1 MKTLNYYILVSACYL
16 LAGLCSC
23 TDEWDSHYAQKEPV
37 INNVDIVIV
46 DEPVSAYLKNESS
59 YSSMYGLFEK
69 SGIFRILDEKK
80 SLYTMMVVNNQNATR
95 TASEEGTDDSAD
107 IFLAKAHIT
116 DAAISPSNLKEG
128 QRLLMWNGKYVKVT
142 TLDELTGEARIAFNG
157 AVVKKVIK
165 TTDAYIYELEDYIN
179 TPKSLMEVLEGLN
192 DDYSIFREMVM
203 ARVEKVFDKSA
214 STPIGIDPTGNTVYD
229 SVFTFKSPYFE
240 RKKMN
245 LYSESMHATMFIPSN
260 TLVENAL
267 QDAKERLK
275 DWGLERADS
284 ILNNWI
290 FQSAFY
296 NVEYKREDFGNV
308 SKPDLISIFNQQWRT
323 TINKVDLDN
332 PIEMSN
338 GMAYYVTSLK
348 IPTNAVLLWRI
359 KEFFTPSWNAP
370 MTDAEK
376 RTYYNFYQEEGT
388 AYYMNDYNVRCT
400 GTKNDAGVHQ
410 PNSNWPAIDYSTLKL
425 QLIDKTQK
433 GVFEFKCFKME
444 EHVDGSHTLTPY
456 KLPPGEYYFSWGHYA
471 KYSRVNATFYVNGMK
486 ISEMSSVDMNN
497 LGSWDRGGGGYNEI
511 YNTVSNYDRDG
522 KEIGI
527 VTIEGD
533 EPVELNV
540 KIEFTQGET
549 SNLSP
554 FHWCFRP
561 TENCY

>member
-1 MKTLNYYILVSACYL
+1 MKTLNYYILVSACCL

-533 EPVELNV
+533 EPVELNLHKV
-540 KIEFTQGET
+540 KLVILVRSIGVSVRQKIVI
-549 SNLSP
+549 NLD
-554 FHWCFRP
+554 
-561 TENCY
+561 

>member
-1 MKTLNYYILVSACYL
+1 MKTLNYYILVSACCL

-23 TDEWDSHYAQKEPV
+23 TDEWDSHYTQKEPV
-37 INNVDIVIV
+37 IDNVDIVIV

-69 SGIFRILDEKK
+69 SGIFQILDEKK

-95 TASEEGTDDSAD
+95 TASEDGTDNSAD

-142 TLDELTGEARIAFNG
+142 TQDELTGEAKIAFNG

-165 TTDAYIYELEDYIN
+165 TTDAYVYELEDYIN

-203 ARVEKVFDKSA
+203 ARVEKVFDKNA

-240 RKKMN
+240 SKKMN

-260 TLVENAL
+260 ALVENAL

-323 TINKVDLDN
+323 TINAVDLDN
-332 PIEMSN
+332 PVEMSN
-338 GMAYYVTSLK
+338 GIAYYVTSLR
-348 IPTNAVLLWRI
+348 IPTNAVLIWRI
-359 KEFFTPSWNAP
+359 KEFFCPAWNSP
-370 MTDAEK
+370 LTDTEK
-376 RTYYNFYQEEGT
+376 LTYYKLCPEEGT
-388 AYYMNDYNVRCT
+388 ANYKNDNNVLCT
-400 GTKNDAGVHQ
+400 GTKNYAGVHQ
-410 PNSNWPAIDYSTLKL
+410 PNSNWPAIDYSALRF
-425 QLIDKTQK
+425 QLIDDTQK
-433 GVFEFKCFKME
+433 GVLEFKCFRME
-444 EHVDGSHTLTPY
+444 EHVDGTHTLIPY
-456 KLPPGEYYFSWGHYA
+456 TLPPGEYYFYWGSYG
-471 KYSRVNATFYVNGMK
+471 KYSRVNATFYLNDMK
-486 ISEMSSVDMNN
+486 IRDMTDTEMYDIN
-497 LGSWDRGGGGYNEI
+497 WDRGGGGYNEI

-522 KEIGI
+522 KEIGV

-533 EPVELNV
+533 KPVELNV
-540 KIEFTQGET
+540 RIEFTKGVNR
-549 SNLSP
+549 NLSP

>member
-1 MKTLNYYILVSACYL
+1 MKTLNYILMSVCL
-16 LAGLCSC
+16 LGGLCSC
-23 TDEWDSHYAQKEPV
+23 TDEWDSHYTEKEPV
-37 INNVDIVIV
+37 INNVDVVIV
-46 DEPVSAYLKNESS
+46 DEPASAYLKNEAS

-69 SGIFRILDEKK
+69 NGIFQTLDEKK
-80 SLYTMMVVNNQNATR
+80 SLYTMMVVNNENTTR
-95 TASEEGTDDSAD
+95 TALEEEADNNDTDA
-107 IFLAKAHIT
+107 FLAKAHIT

-179 TPKSLMEVLEGLN
+179 TPKSLMEVLDGLG

-203 ARVEKVFDKSA
+203 ARVEKVFDKNA

-240 RKKMN
+240 RKKMD

-267 QDAKERLK
+267 QDAKERLNE
-275 DWGLERADS
+275 WGMERADS

-296 NVEYKREDFGNV
+296 DVEYKKEDFGNV
-308 SKPDLISIFNQQWRT
+308 SKPDLISIFGQQWRT
-323 TINKVDLDN
+323 TINGVDLDN
-332 PIEMSN
+332 PVEMSN
-338 GMAYYVTSLK
+338 GIAYYVTSLK
-348 IPTNAVLLWRI
+348 IPTNAVLIWRI
-359 KEFFTPSWNAP
+359 KEFFCPAWNAP
-370 MTDAEK
+370 LTDAEK
-376 RTYYNFYQEEGT
+376 LAYYKLYPEEGT
-388 AYYMNDYNVRCT
+388 TNYKNDNNVLCT
-400 GTKNDAGVHQ
+400 GTKNYANSYQ
-410 PNSNWPAIDYSTLKL
+410 PNSNWPVIDYSALRF
-425 QLIDKTQK
+425 QLIDDTQQ
-433 GVFEFKCFKME
+433 GVLEFKCFKMQ
-444 EHVDGSHTLTPY
+444 EHVDGTHTLIPY
-456 KLPPGEYYFSWGHYA
+456 TLPPGEYYWYWGGYG
-471 KYSRVNATFYVNGMK
+471 KYSRVNATFYLNDMK
-486 ISEMSSVDMNN
+486 IREMTDAE
-497 LGSWDRGGGGYNEI
+497 LYAISWDRGGGGYNEI

-522 KEIGI
+522 AEIGI

-533 EPVELNV
+533 KPVELNV
-540 KIEFTQGET
+540 RIEFTAGVNK
-549 SNLSP
+549 NLSI

>member
-1 MKTLNYYILVSACYL
+1 MKTLNYYILVSACCL

-23 TDEWDSHYAQKEPV
+23 TDEWDSHYTQKEPV
-37 INNVDIVIV
+37 IDNVDIVIV

-69 SGIFRILDEKK
+69 SGIFQILDEKK

-95 TASEEGTDDSAD
+95 TASEDGTDNSAD

-142 TLDELTGEARIAFNG
+142 TQDELTGEAKIAFNG

-165 TTDAYIYELEDYIN
+165 TTDAYVYELEDYIN

-203 ARVEKVFDKSA
+203 ARVEKVFDKNA

-240 RKKMN
+240 SKKMN

-260 TLVENAL
+260 ALVENAL

-323 TINKVDLDN
+323 TINAVDLDN
-332 PIEMSN
+332 PVEMSN
-338 GMAYYVTSLK
+338 GIAYYVTSLR
-348 IPTNAVLLWRI
+348 IPTNAVLIWRI
-359 KEFFTPSWNAP
+359 KEFFCPAWNSP
-370 MTDAEK
+370 LTDTEK
-376 RTYYNFYQEEGT
+376 LTYYKLYPEEGT
-388 AYYMNDYNVRCT
+388 ANYKNDNNVLCT
-400 GTKNDAGVHQ
+400 GTKNYAGVHQ
-410 PNSNWPAIDYSTLKL
+410 PNSNWPAIDYSALRF
-425 QLIDKTQK
+425 QLIDDTQK
-433 GVFEFKCFKME
+433 GVLEFKCFRME
-444 EHVDGSHTLTPY
+444 EHVDGTHTLIPY
-456 KLPPGEYYFSWGHYA
+456 TLPPGEYYFYWGSYG
-471 KYSRVNATFYVNGMK
+471 KYSRVNATFYLNDMK
-486 ISEMSSVDMNN
+486 IRDMTDTEMYDIN
-497 LGSWDRGGGGYNEI
+497 WDRGGGGYNEI

-522 KEIGI
+522 KEIGV

-533 EPVELNV
+533 QPVELNV
-540 KIEFTQGET
+540 RIEFTKGVNR
-549 SNLSP
+549 NLSP

>member
-1 MKTLNYYILVSACYL
+1 MKTLNYYILVSACCL

-240 RKKMN
+240 RKKMD

-296 NVEYKREDFGNV
+296 DVEYKREDFGNV

-323 TINKVDLDN
+323 TVNKVDLDN

-370 MTDAEK
+370 LTDAEK

-388 AYYMNDYNVRCT
+388 SYYMNDYNVRCT
-400 GTKNDAGVHQ
+400 GTKNYAGVNQ
-410 PNSNWPAIDYSTLKL
+410 PNSNWPAIDYSTLRL
-425 QLIDKTQK
+425 QLIDGTQK
-433 GVFEFKCFKME
+433 GAFEFKCFKME
-444 EHVDGSHTLTPY
+444 ENVDGSHTLIPY

-471 KYSRVNATFYVNGMK
+471 KYSKVNATFYVNGMK
-486 ISEMSSVDMNN
+486 IREMSSVDMNN
-497 LGSWDRGGGGYNEI
+497 HGSWDRGGGGYNEI

-540 KIEFTQGET
+540 RIEFTQGEN

>member
-1 MKTLNYYILVSACYL
+1 MKTLNYYILVSACCL

-425 QLIDKTQK
+425 RLIDKTQK